1 MNHYWQALP
10 AESPLK
16 ASYAP
21 PAVVEARYW
30 AVVGAVTLGV
40 VAAVYGAVL
49 LGLLVMVG
57 GLLWGAWM
65 VREVAASQ
73 AAIADW
79 AGRQICLACVRQ
91 F

>member
-16 ASYAP
+16 MRYAP
-21 PAVVEARYW
+21 PAIVEARYW
-30 AVVGAVTLGV
+30 AVIGTVVLGI

-49 LGLLVMVG
+49 LGLLVTVG

-65 VREVAASQ
+65 LREVAASQ
-73 AAIADW
+73 AAFAAW
-79 AGRQICLACVRQ
+79 AGRQICLACVQQ